1 MSEVKK
7 SGWRT
12 WGGAVIL
19 LLTFGLA
26 MWGYVEFSTK
36 YEQVRISNAKIQSLL
51 EAQTEQATN
60 YARELELY
68 KENLHKTEELLS
80 KVQDENN
87 KLREK
92 LVLLD
97 KLEELQQTVARLQEK
112 NALMINHMSSARKQ
126 EPDFNKS
133 IQNVAEGR
141 KILSKYGHYISDIK
155 NRIAVIRREEH
166 RQTIA
171 RQKEEDRL
179 KLLAGNNGYMIRD
192 GETMPREIV
201 LPLKEKKD
209 VTIDVTFVK

>member
-1 MSEVKK
+1 M
-7 SGWRT
+7 
-12 WGGAVIL
+12 L
-19 LLTFGLA
+19 MTFGLA
-26 MWGYVEFSTK
+26 IWGYVEFSTK
-36 YEQVRISNAKIQSLL
+36 YEQVKISNAKIQSLL
-51 EAQTEQATN
+51 EQQTQQATN

-97 KLEELQQTVARLQEK
+97 KLDELQETVERLKEK

-133 IQNVAEGR
+133 IQNVTEGR

-155 NRIAVIRREEH
+155 NRIAVIRREER